1 MHKSLKAL
9 KKHISKHHP
18 EIETLQV
25 DDFVNTL
32 LDSHIPWADYNNS
45 ILFPVGHIS
54 LALDKYATDYA
65 ANFEHRGKAKGMRGN
80 AYRFADEDLLKI
92 KVQLKEIF
100 PGIKITS
107 KTWFTD
113 WDRTY
118 AYITASSYALSAT
131 QVIKRGQGLVGVICQ
146 QGVLYVD
153 SRVIAERL
161 TIEHSSLLVLIDKY
175 KDKLQR
181 FGCMQE
187 DEELIITKSKN
198 QLKAKFYV
206 LNEDQAYFLGTLS
219 RNTEQAI
226 EFKSWLVEQFS
237 KARRMI
243 FTQNESLDTEA
254 IIHKE
259 LCELSLYTSLRVK
272 SEYPLSVP
280 KYDMT
285 PGNSIKRIDLL
296 VNEQIGIEL
305 KKEKIDS
312 SIITDII
319 GTRGYF
325 HALKRLPKFKY
336 LIISSPADITH
347 GALKLLEVMHPKVI
361 FLHPYRIGELFAQQ
375 ALKEYP
381 TQSHWW
387 LKNLVFPRFTH
398 ILSPQFLSSL
408 SISNTDIPNKL
419 KGSGT

>member
-1 MHKSLKAL
+1 MHKSIKAL
-9 KKHISKHHP
+9 KKHINKYHP
-18 EIETLQV
+18 EIQSLQV
-25 DDFVNTL
+25 DDLANTL
-32 LDSHIPWADYNNS
+32 LETFVPWVEYKGQL
-45 ILFPVGHIS
+45 LFPIS
-54 LALDKYATDYA
+54 YISIGLEKYVTDYA
-65 ANFEHRGKAKGMRGN
+65 ANYEHKGRTKTMKGN
-80 AYRFADEDLLKI
+80 SYQFSDEDLREI
-92 KVQLKEIF
+92 KALIKSTYPNV
-100 PGIKITS
+100 KITA

-118 AYITASSYALSAT
+118 AYITSSSYALSAT

-153 SRVIAERL
+153 SRIIAERL
-161 TIEHSSLLVLIDKY
+161 CIEHNSLVALIDKY

-181 FGCMQE
+181 FGCIQTE
-187 DEELIITKSKN
+187 EELIITKNKN

-243 FTQNESLDTEA
+243 FNQEASLDTEA

-272 SEYPLSVP
+272 SEFPLSVP

-285 PGNSIKRIDLL
+285 NSTSIKRIDLL
-296 VNEQIGIEL
+296 INDQIGIEL

-312 SIITDII
+312 AIVTDVI

-325 HALKRLPKFKY
+325 HALKHLPNFKY
-336 LIISSPADITH
+336 LIIASPAGITH
-347 GALKLLEVMHPKVI
+347 SALKLIELMHPKVI
-361 FLHPYRIGELFAQQ
+361 YLHPYKIGELIANQ

-398 ILSPQFLSSL
+398 VLSPTYLSP
-408 SISNTDIPNKL
+408 SNQENILTPI
-419 KGSGT
+419 